1 MNKNNYL
8 IIIYFSNMK
17 EFFKNIIKERVNV
30 PYHYASKKILDKET
44 FGEPQ
49 FHSYSNEKE
58 IDEEYEQFQKSKYK
72 LNPPMEITSK
82 SLKLEYNKKL
92 VYLNINLK
100 RIFFLSIILIIDSLI
115 NLKYLGFAE
124 LYIIIFI
131 LSAFCLTITLLLLF
145 NIQTNVLLDLYG
157 YSSFYL
163 FTLFKSCL
171 LLIVYILK
179 AFNFLQILYEFFS
192 NNNCRKNTK
201 LCTSN
206 AMSYFIII
214 INIIIFIGIIFQF
227 NYTIKSLYDAF
238 CVLFLGKKTTVQKQ
252 HEINEKRLGDK
263 IEFDEDNIN
272 NINNNNMDKSDRN
285 LNVSE
290 TKLDT
295 LDNLKT
301 E

>member
-17 EFFKNIIKERVNV
+17 EFFRNIINEKVNV
-30 PYHYASKKILDKET
+30 PYHFASKKILDKET
-44 FGEPQ
+44 FGEPKY
-49 FHSYSNEKE
+49 HSYSNEKE
-58 IDEEYEQFQKSKYK
+58 ADEEYERFQKSKYK

-82 SLKLEYNKKL
+82 SLQLEYKKKL
-92 VYLNINLK
+92 VYLNINLR
-100 RIFFLSIILIIDSLI
+100 RIFFLSIIIIIDSLI
-115 NLKYLGFAE
+115 NLKYLGFSE

-131 LSAFCLTITLLLLF
+131 LSAFCLTISLLLLF

-171 LLIVYILK
+171 LILVYILK
-179 AFNFLQILYEFFS
+179 AINFLQILYDFFTNS
-192 NNNCRKNTK
+192 NCKKNTK
-201 LCTSN
+201 LCPSN
-206 AMSYFIII
+206 VTSYFIII
-214 INIIIFIGIIFQF
+214 INIIIFVGIIFQF

-238 CVLFLGKKTTVQKQ
+238 CVLILGRKTTVQKQ
-252 HEINEKRLGDK
+252 HEINERGHGNK
-263 IEFDEDNIN
+263 IEFDEDNI
-272 NINNNNMDKSDRN
+272 NNNMDKSDRN

>member
-1 MNKNNYL
+1 
-8 IIIYFSNMK
+8 MK
-17 EFFKNIIKERVNV
+17 EFFRNIINEKVNV
-30 PYHYASKKILDKET
+30 PYHFASKKILDEEIFSERKY
-44 FGEPQ
+44 
-49 FHSYSNEKE
+49 HSYSNQKE
-58 IDEEYEQFQKSKYK
+58 ADEEYEEFQRGLYN
-72 LNPPMEITSK
+72 LNRPMEITSK
-82 SLKLEYNKKL
+82 SLRLEYNKKL
-92 VYLNINLK
+92 VYLNTNLK

-115 NLKYLGFAE
+115 NLKYLGFSE

-163 FTLFKSCL
+163 FTMFKSCL
-171 LLIVYILK
+171 LIIVYILK
-179 AFNFLQILYEFFS
+179 AINFLQILYNFFS
-192 NNNCRKNTK
+192 NKNCHKSSN
-201 LCTSN
+201 LCMSN
-206 AMSYFIII
+206 FMSYIIII
-214 INIIIFIGIIFQF
+214 INLIIFVGIIFQF

-238 CVLFLGKKTTVQKQ
+238 GVLILGQKTTAQKQ
-252 HEINEKRLGDK
+252 KEINEKKHENK

-272 NINNNNMDKSDRN
+272 NNNIMDKSDRN
-285 LNVSE
+285 LNSE